1 MNQEPDEVPAEFPG
15 EFPHSPPAP
24 ARRKLTTW
32 QKIIASK
39 FLVVSI
45 IVHVIFGAGAAV
57 YVVQSQQ
64 AKRVQTFK
72 GGPPAVSASSRA
84 LEHKVSMAKKKAS
97 MSAPAQA
104 KRISVAGAL
113 SKVALPEIITM
124 PSATTVVPNR
134 MGGMGGNGMGMGI
147 GGLGGT
153 GGGGGGF
160 PMPQIM
166 GDRCSVVTRAT
177 AMRNNGGSQQ
187 CEDAIIKGLRWLKA
201 QQNADGSWG
210 QEFPAAMTGLAL
222 LSFMGHCE
230 RPSSKEF
237 GPNVR
242 KAIDYLLT
250 LNGSGGL
257 LSKAGGNAPAYEHGI
272 VTYALGEAYILTR
285 EPKVAEVFKT
295 AVGKIVYGQSPDGGW
310 SYGYSKG
317 KGDTSVS
324 GWQVQ
329 ALKVAKLSGLG
340 ISGVEDALKK
350 AAGNILRVRGSQG
363 GFGYTDPG
371 DDRPAMTAVGI
382 LVLQMV
388 SQERGQVVRQALNL
402 LNDRKD
408 APKLDYASANLY
420 MWYYATQACFQHR
433 GATWAKWNSQF
444 QPEILKGQAS
454 DGSWNPTG
462 GSLEAG
468 GATTVDGQIYRTS
481 VCILMLEVYYRYL
494 ASSRI

>member
-1 MNQEPDEVPAEFPG
+1 MNVNPEPEEFPQ
-15 EFPHSPPAP
+15 ESPTEIAP
-24 ARRKLTTW
+24 LPPPPRKLTTW
-32 QKIIASK
+32 QKILASK

-45 IVHVIFGAGAAV
+45 AVHLLFGAGAAV
-57 YVVQSQQ
+57 YVVHNHQ
-64 AKRVQTFK
+64 AKRVQVFK
-72 GGPPAVSASSRA
+72 GGPPSVNPSSRA

-124 PSATTVVPNR
+124 PSATTVTPNR
-134 MGGMGGNGMGMGI
+134 MGGIGGNGMGMGI
-147 GGLGGT
+147 GGLGGS
-153 GGGGGGF
+153 GSGAGGF

-166 GDRCSVVTRAT
+166 GDRCSVVSRAT
-177 AMRNNGGSQQ
+177 AMRTNGGNQQ
-187 CEDAIIKGLRWLKA
+187 CEDAIIKGLRWLKT

-210 QEFPAAMTGLAL
+210 QEYPAAMTGLAL
-222 LSFMGHCE
+222 LSFLGHCE

-242 KAIDYLLT
+242 KAIDYLVA
-250 LNGSGGL
+250 LNGPDGML
-257 LSKAGGNAPAYEHGI
+257 ARAGGHPAAYEHGI
-272 VTYALGEAYILTR
+272 ATYALGEAYILTR

-310 SYGYSKG
+310 SYGFSKG

-329 ALKVAKLSGLG
+329 SLKVAKLSGLG
-340 ISGVEDALKK
+340 IAGVDDALKK
-350 AAGNILRVRGSQG
+350 AAGNILRVRGPKG

-371 DDRPAMTAVGI
+371 DDKPAMTAVGI

-388 SQERGQVVRQALNL
+388 NQERGQVVRQALDL
-402 LNDRKD
+402 LVDRKD
-408 APKLDYASANLY
+408 IPPLSYGSANLY

-433 GATWAKWNSQF
+433 SSSWAKWNREF
-444 QPEILKGQAS
+444 QPELLKNQAS
-454 DGSWNPTG
+454 DGSWNPTSG
-462 GSLEAG
+462 DLHSG
-468 GATTVDGQIYRTS
+468 GATTIDGQVYRTS

-494 ASSRI
+494 ASNR